1 MTPGIAGL
9 CQTVAE
15 QVRGRTGFDD
25 KSTLLTAEEIRAN
38 LEIQRFLRDHKR
50 ESDREALS
58 ASEASAAG
66 RLATQ
71 MGASLL
77 DQFAEFVDVGT
88 GYLRHVTR
96 SSNAPSPPP
105 SPHMRGQGVP
115 GMGPLPGARGR
126 G

>member
-71 MGASLL
+71 IRFMTKWRDFLRILRYWLWQILL
-77 DQFAEFVDVGT
+77 FGTPIPCVDCGT
-88 GYLRHVTR
+88 
-96 SSNAPSPPP
+96 SS
-105 SPHMRGQGVP
+105 
-115 GMGPLPGARGR
+115 
-126 G
+126 